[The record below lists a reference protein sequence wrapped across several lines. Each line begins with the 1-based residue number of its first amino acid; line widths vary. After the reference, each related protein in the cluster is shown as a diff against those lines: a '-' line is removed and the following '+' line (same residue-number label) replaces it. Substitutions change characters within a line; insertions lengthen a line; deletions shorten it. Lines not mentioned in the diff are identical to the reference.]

1 MEKRGISQETLKLIA
16 CVTMLIDHVGAT
28 LVWNYYLHNPTLELY
43 CFYNVLRLIGRIAF
57 PIYCFLLAEGA
68 HYTRNPK
75 KYALRLAVG
84 AALAEIPFDIAFFD
98 GITLAH
104 SSVMV
109 TLLLGF
115 GMIEAMKRVKGFW
128 KIVIILPFYLAAELL
143 GTDYGG
149 LGIEV
154 IALFALTRGMKYE
167 KLLQLVGLA
176 LLLIPGPKWNIGF
189 MYANLEAFAVLAV
202 IPIFCYSGKKLS
214 SSKAVQWAFYLFYPV
229 HIAILVLL
237 EVLIFG

>member
-1 MEKRGISQETLKLIA
+1 MEKRGISQEALKLIA

-43 CFYNVLRLIGRIAF
+43 CFYNVLRLIGRVAF

-84 AALAEIPFDIAFFD
+84 AALAEIPCDIAFFD
-98 GITLAH
+98 GMTLAH

-109 TLLLGF
+109 TLLLGC

-128 KIVIILPFYLAAELL
+128 KIVIILPF
-143 GTDYGG
+143 
-149 LGIEV
+149 
-154 IALFALTRGMKYE
+154 
-167 KLLQLVGLA
+167 
-176 LLLIPGPKWNIGF
+176 
-189 MYANLEAFAVLAV
+189 
-202 IPIFCYSGKKLS
+202 
-214 SSKAVQWAFYLFYPV
+214 
-229 HIAILVLL
+229 
-237 EVLIFG
+237 